1 MDILTE
7 TAADRTIGRLTG
19 RMDTLTTKTFDQ
31 WFSNQVEQG
40 RTHLVLDMNELMYI
54 SSSGLRSLLAAAKQI
69 KAAGGTLV
77 LCGLTGVVRQVFQLS
92 GFYTIFEIVDDI
104 DKADMRPSSSELRQ

>member
-7 TAADRTIGRLTG
+7 TAAKRTIGRLKG

-31 WFSNQVEQG
+31 WFANQMEQS
-40 RTHLVLDMNELMYI
+40 RTRLILDMSELVYI

-92 GFYTIFEIVDDI
+92 GFFTIFQVVDDL
-104 DKADMRPSSSELRQ
+104 DQALQATG

>member
-1 MDILTE
+1 MEILTE
-7 TAADRTIGRLTG
+7 TAAERTIGRLKG

-31 WFSNQVEQG
+31 WFSNQMAQTH
-40 RTHLVLDMNELMYI
+40 THLILDMSELQYI

-77 LCGLTGVVRQVFQLS
+77 LCGLIGVVRQVFELS
-92 GFYTIFEIVDDI
+92 GFFTIFHVVDDI
-104 DKADMRPSSSELRQ
+104 DKALQATG